1 MNKIKT
7 IIIDD
12 EPLAIEVI
20 ENLASQIPFLEIVG
34 SFQHPVDAV
43 LFLKNNNVDL
53 VFCDIE
59 MPQIN
64 GLEVVKT
71 LEKPPVF
78 IMITAYRDFA
88 IDSFEVGVFDY
99 LVKPVRM
106 DRFLKAVNKAKDFID
121 LKTQSEIQ
129 QINDDRIFIKT
140 EGKLVKILL
149 NEIIY
154 IEAQGDYLKIVL
166 KDQTNSTQATLKS
179 LEETLISQSFF
190 RVQRSFIINL
200 EAVRSIHGNL
210 VEMTTGTSISV
221 APNKK
226 EELLQL
232 LGIR

>member
-1 MNKIKT
+1 MNKIKS

-20 ENLASQIPFLEIVG
+20 ENLASQIPFLEITA
-34 SFQHPVDAV
+34 SFQHPIDAV
-43 LFLKNNNVDL
+43 LFLQNNTVDL

-64 GLEVVKT
+64 GLDIVKT

-88 IDSFEVGVFDY
+88 INSFDVGVLDY

-106 DRFLKAVNKAKDFID
+106 DRFLKAINKAKDLID
-121 LKTQSEIQ
+121 LKMQPEIQ
-129 QINDDRIFIKT
+129 QVNDDRIFIKA
-140 EGKLVKILL
+140 EGKLVKILFS
-149 NEIIY
+149 EIIY
-154 IEAQGDYLKIVL
+154 IEAQGDYLKFVL
-166 KDQTNSTQATLKS
+166 KDQTYSTQATLKS
-179 LEETLISQSFF
+179 LEETLITHPFF

-200 EAVRSIHGNL
+200 EAVRSIHGNM
-210 VEMTTGTSISV
+210 VELITGTSITV

-226 EELLQL
+226 EELLKL
-232 LGIR
+232 LGIK

>member
-1 MNKIKT
+1 MNTIKT

-106 DRFLKAVNKAKDFID
+106 DRFLKAVNKAKYFID
-121 LKTQSEIQ
+121 LKTQAEIQ

-149 NEIIY
+149 KEIIY
-154 IEAQGDYLKIVL
+154 IEAQGDYLKFVL
-166 KDQTNSTQATLKS
+166 KEQTYSTQATLKS

>member
-1 MNKIKT
+1 MKTIKT

-20 ENLASQIPFLEIVG
+20 ENLALQLPFLEIVG
-34 SFQHPVDAV
+34 SFQYPLDAV
-43 LFLKNNNVDL
+43 LFLQNNEIDL

-64 GLEVVKT
+64 GLEIVKS

-106 DRFLKAVNKAKDFID
+106 DRFLKAVNKAKDFIS
-121 LKTQSEIQ
+121 LKSNSEIQ
-129 QINDDRIFIKT
+129 QVNDDRIFIKT
-140 EGKLVKILL
+140 VGKLVKILL

-154 IEAQGDYLKIVL
+154 IEAQGDYLKFVL
-166 KDQTNSTQATLKS
+166 KDQTYSTQATLKS

-200 EAVRSIHGNL
+200 EAVRSIHGNI
-210 VEMTTGTSISV
+210 VELTSGTSITI

-226 EELLQL
+226 EELLKL

>member
-1 MNKIKT
+1 MKTIKT

-20 ENLASQIPFLEIVG
+20 ENLASQIPFLEIIG
-34 SFQHPVDAV
+34 SFQHPLDAI
-43 LFLKNNNVDL
+43 LFLQNNEVDL

-64 GLEVVKT
+64 GLEIVKF
-71 LEKPPVF
+71 LEKSPIF

-106 DRFLKAVNKAKDFID
+106 DRFLKAVNKAKEFIG
-121 LKTQSEIQ
+121 LKSHSEIQ
-129 QINDDRIFIKT
+129 QVNDDRIFIKT

-149 NEIIY
+149 HEIVY
-154 IEAQGDYLKIVL
+154 IEAQGDYLKFVL
-166 KDQTNSTQATLKS
+166 KDQSYSTQATLKS
-179 LEETLISQSFF
+179 IEETLVFQSFF

-210 VEMTTGTSISV
+210 VELTTGTQISI

-226 EELLQL
+226 EELLRL
-232 LGIR
+232 LGIK